1 MDIFLSVVQAY
12 MLILA
17 VFGIWHMLGV
27 SRVWNIRHIG
37 GAASA
42 VLLIAAAE
50 ILTGH
55 LIFSSEWATGW
66 IFFISWGLI
75 ISGIQIAYGI
85 GEEPLE
91 FPHLKSYLTV
101 SSAGMVLFYLLSLIG
116 RSSLR
121 VSEIALWS
129 EFFGLLA
136 GGVILGSYVLYFSIY
151 KTAFSA
157 DDMLPIL
164 QTHVSEVKGY
174 ISDQIGIVRFL
185 PAVLCFIIYG
195 GWLFYILFEYPHE
208 TVFFTQAD
216 RYGLLIT
223 ALLSLYALFRYGR
236 YCYPFKEYTIAR
248 NCIKAGKRIIDNHED
263 MLNKLKLDERA
274 RDIKEGTV
282 ILVIGESACRMHM
295 KAFNPDY
302 EEETTPWLSKCKETG
317 RFELFGNAYSNFPQ
331 TTPALSMYLTNV
343 NQYEPIEEKS
353 AISVID
359 AANKGGYKTYWFSN
373 HTKTGKNSFCAA
385 FVGSRADLCRWTDIS
400 EGDDLQLLEL
410 LKTVPEGGKNFI
422 VLHMMGSHMKYEERV
437 PEGFPEIGEKKEKIK
452 NENKKTAAY
461 DTTLLYTDQVLQAVF
476 EYAEKNL
483 NLQAIIYCSD
493 HGEDMEYGHGT
504 GHFTY
509 DMVRIPL
516 WVYLSED
523 YKNTCPER
531 YEALHSHKEAIFTN
545 DLMYDTVCGI
555 LGTANNFYKKQ
566 YDLSDIAYDLPADK
580 ALTKHGKI
588 KIAKDPLLKDIK

>member
-1 MDIFLSVVQAY
+1 

-195 GWLFYILFEYPHE
+195 GWLFYILL
-208 TVFFTQAD
+208 D
-216 RYGLLIT
+216 R
-223 ALLSLYALFRYGR
+223 
-236 YCYPFKEYTIAR
+236 
-248 NCIKAGKRIIDNHED
+248 
-263 MLNKLKLDERA
+263 
-274 RDIKEGTV
+274 
-282 ILVIGESACRMHM
+282 
-295 KAFNPDY
+295 
-302 EEETTPWLSKCKETG
+302 
-317 RFELFGNAYSNFPQ
+317 
-331 TTPALSMYLTNV
+331 
-343 NQYEPIEEKS
+343 KS
-353 AISVID
+353 V
-359 AANKGGYKTYWFSN
+359 
-373 HTKTGKNSFCAA
+373 
-385 FVGSRADLCRWTDIS
+385 V
-400 EGDDLQLLEL
+400 
-410 LKTVPEGGKNFI
+410 
-422 VLHMMGSHMKYEERV
+422 
-437 PEGFPEIGEKKEKIK
+437 
-452 NENKKTAAY
+452 
-461 DTTLLYTDQVLQAVF
+461 
-476 EYAEKNL
+476 
-483 NLQAIIYCSD
+483 
-493 HGEDMEYGHGT
+493 
-504 GHFTY
+504 
-509 DMVRIPL
+509 
-516 WVYLSED
+516 
-523 YKNTCPER
+523 
-531 YEALHSHKEAIFTN
+531 
-545 DLMYDTVCGI
+545 
-555 LGTANNFYKKQ
+555 
-566 YDLSDIAYDLPADK
+566 
-580 ALTKHGKI
+580 
-588 KIAKDPLLKDIK
+588 